1 MYRYYITSSLK
12 NGKNHLTLLNQFDFF
27 FCQLWKKKYSLYL
40 FLHLLQHNSRE
51 MLQEED
57 KRLSHWAESRE
68 EHSLPGPG
76 LHPVHWWE
84 DKGAGLVPSCQP
96 TPHQQRP
103 AGVHSQI
110 LTHLTKTDIK
120 FEFISC
126 TFFSREY
133 YIPVDEKGKKDQ

>member
-1 MYRYYITSSLK
+1 MYI
-12 NGKNHLTLLNQFDFF
+12 
-27 FCQLWKKKYSLYL
+27 
-40 FLHLLQHNSRE
+40 LQHNSRE

-57 KRLSHWAESRE
+57 QRLSHWAESRE

-110 LTHLTKTDIK
+110 LTHLTKTDIR
-120 FEFISC
+120 FDFISC
-126 TFFSREY
+126 MFFQENTIFPWTKRE
-133 YIPVDEKGKKDQ
+133 KKTNRKFDLKKKQTLMNKTIGQFVGVCFWILPQEWKFALD